1 MSKFLKFIVNLV
13 VICAILV
20 AAALLVPPFAGV
32 NTVMNDN
39 SSKETNLPA
48 GSVAYGREIDAASL
62 KKGDKIIYTNN
73 NKAYVY
79 KVTDM
84 DSSAGSYKVK
94 SVYDKNAKEETVQ
107 LINNAVKVVAVVPYI
122 AYAAIALQSK
132 EGLIVVGLGVIFLI
146 ILFILAELWRKDEA
160 DDEEDEDEEDED
172 EEASDD
178 DDSEEDE
185 EEEKLSRKERKRL
198 KKEEKRRKK
207 LAKKGLLDEEEA
219 EDEEEEAPVLE
230 AAPVPEKQPDEYDS
244 AMKDAMA
251 SIAESIAKV
260 QNGEIEA
267 PDKVQETTVLQE
279 TAEIILGMEDAEGTE
294 SSDVPAAEMVSDY
307 SDIQDDD
314 SDIQET
320 AEEEAVQPQE
330 ETAAQ
335 EEVQQEE
342 EMESEPEEVPV
353 VDKEAVLPA
362 PSVTEL
368 LSKAEAAGESPEVIE
383 DKDNEVTL
391 LDYSKLI

>member
-39 SSKETNLPA
+39 SSKETNLPV

-62 KKGDKIIYTNN
+62 KKGDKIIYTSN

-94 SVYDKNAKEETVQ
+94 SVYDKNAKEETIQ
-107 LINNAVKVVAVVPYI
+107 LINNAVKVVVVVPYI

-160 DDEEDEDEEDED
+160 DDDEEDED
-172 EEASDD
+172 ENASDE
-178 DDSEEDE
+178 DDSEEDGDEDDDE
-185 EEEKLSRKERKRL
+185 EETLSRKERKRL
-198 KKEEKRRKK
+198 KKEEKRRRK
-207 LAKKGLLDEEEA
+207 LEKKGLLDEEET
-219 EDEEEEAPVLE
+219 EDEEEAPILE
-230 AAPVPEKQPDEYDS
+230 AVPIPEKQPDEYDS

-267 PDKVQETTVLQE
+267 PEKVQGTVVPQE
-279 TAEIILGMEDAEGTE
+279 TAEIILNMDEAEEAGTSEASEMEA
-294 SSDVPAAEMVSDY
+294 VSDN
-307 SDIQDDD
+307 SVAL
-314 SDIQET
+314 ET
-320 AEEEAVQPQE
+320 ADEKAAQPQE
-330 ETAAQ
+330 ETAAE

-342 EMESEPEEVPV
+342 EIESEPEEVPV

-368 LSKAEAAGESPEVIE
+368 LSKAEAAGETPEVIE

>member
-39 SSKETNLPA
+39 SSKDTNLPV

-107 LINNAVKVVAVVPYI
+107 LINNAVKVVVVVPYI

-160 DDEEDEDEEDED
+160 DDEDDEDEDE
-172 EEASDD
+172 DD
-178 DDSEEDE
+178 D
-185 EEEKLSRKERKRL
+185 EEEKLSRRERKRL

-207 LAKKGLLDEEEA
+207 LAKKGLLDEEET

-230 AAPVPEKQPDEYDS
+230 AAPIPEKQPDEYDS

-267 PDKVQETTVLQE
+267 PDKVQETIVPQE
-279 TAEIILGMEDAEGTE
+279 TAEIILGMEDAEETE
-294 SSDVPAAEMVSDY
+294 SSDASAVEMVSD
-307 SDIQDDD
+307 D
-314 SDIQET
+314 SAVQET
-320 AEEEAVQPQE
+320 AEKEAAQPQE

>member
-39 SSKETNLPA
+39 SSKDTNLPV

-84 DSSAGSYKVK
+84 DCSAGSYKVK

-107 LINNAVKVVAVVPYI
+107 LINNAVKVVVVVPYI

-160 DDEEDEDEEDED
+160 DDEDDEDED
-172 EEASDD
+172 EEASDEE
-178 DDSEEDE
+178 DSEDDEDEDDE
-185 EEEKLSRKERKRL
+185 EEEKLSRRERKRL

-207 LAKKGLLDEEEA
+207 LAKKGLLDEEET

-230 AAPVPEKQPDEYDS
+230 AAPIPEKQPDEYDS

-267 PDKVQETTVLQE
+267 PDKVQETIVPQE
-279 TAEIILGMEDAEGTE
+279 TAEIILGMEDAEETE
-294 SSDVPAAEMVSDY
+294 SSDASAVEMVSD
-307 SDIQDDD
+307 D
-314 SDIQET
+314 SAVQET
-320 AEEEAVQPQE
+320 AEKEAAQPQE

>member
-39 SSKETNLPA
+39 SSKDTNLPV

-107 LINNAVKVVAVVPYI
+107 LINNAVKVVVVVPYI

-160 DDEEDEDEEDED
+160 DDEDDEDED
-172 EEASDD
+172 EEASDEE
-178 DDSEEDE
+178 DSEDDEDE
-185 EEEKLSRKERKRL
+185 DDEDEEKLSRRERKRL

-207 LAKKGLLDEEEA
+207 LAKKGLLDEEET

-230 AAPVPEKQPDEYDS
+230 AAPIPEKQPDEYDS

-267 PDKVQETTVLQE
+267 PDKVQETIVPQE
-279 TAEIILGMEDAEGTE
+279 TAEIILGMEDAEETE
-294 SSDVPAAEMVSDY
+294 SSDASAAEMVSD
-307 SDIQDDD
+307 D
-314 SDIQET
+314 SAIRET
-320 AEEEAVQPQE
+320 AEEEAAQPQE

>member
-39 SSKETNLPA
+39 SSKDTNLPV

-107 LINNAVKVVAVVPYI
+107 LINNAVKVVVVVPYI

-160 DDEEDEDEEDED
+160 DDEDDEDED
-172 EEASDD
+172 EEASDEEDSEDDEDED
-178 DDSEEDE
+178 DD
-185 EEEKLSRKERKRL
+185 EEEKLSRRERKRL

-207 LAKKGLLDEEEA
+207 LAKKGLLDEEET

-267 PDKVQETTVLQE
+267 PDKVQETIVPQE
-279 TAEIILGMEDAEGTE
+279 TAEIILGMEDAEETE
-294 SSDVPAAEMVSDY
+294 SSDASAVEMVSD
-307 SDIQDDD
+307 D
-314 SDIQET
+314 SAVQET
-320 AEEEAVQPQE
+320 AEKEAAQP
-330 ETAAQ
+330 Q

>member
-39 SSKETNLPA
+39 SSKDTNLPV

-107 LINNAVKVVAVVPYI
+107 LINNAVKVVVVVPYI

-160 DDEEDEDEEDED
+160 DDEDDEDED
-172 EEASDD
+172 EEASDEE
-178 DDSEEDE
+178 DSEDDEDE
-185 EEEKLSRKERKRL
+185 DEEKLSRRERKRL

-207 LAKKGLLDEEEA
+207 LAKKGLLDEEET

-251 SIAESIAKV
+251 SIAESIARV

-267 PDKVQETTVLQE
+267 PDKVQETIVPQE
-279 TAEIILGMEDAEGTE
+279 TAEIIIGMEDAEETE
-294 SSDVPAAEMVSDY
+294 SSDASAAEMVSD
-307 SDIQDDD
+307 D
-314 SDIQET
+314 SAIRET
-320 AEEEAVQPQE
+320 AEEEAAQPQE

>member
-39 SSKETNLPA
+39 SSKDTNLPV

-107 LINNAVKVVAVVPYI
+107 LINNAVKVVVVVPYI

-160 DDEEDEDEEDED
+160 DDEDDEDED
-172 EEASDD
+172 EEASDEE
-178 DDSEEDE
+178 DSEDDEDEDDE
-185 EEEKLSRKERKRL
+185 EEEKLSRRERKRL

-207 LAKKGLLDEEEA
+207 LAKKGLLDEEET

-230 AAPVPEKQPDEYDS
+230 AAPIPEKQPDEYDS

-267 PDKVQETTVLQE
+267 PDKVQETIVPQE
-279 TAEIILGMEDAEGTE
+279 TAEIILGIEDAEETE
-294 SSDVPAAEMVSDY
+294 SSDASAVEMVSD
-307 SDIQDDD
+307 D
-314 SDIQET
+314 SAVQET
-320 AEEEAVQPQE
+320 AEKEAAQPQE

>member
-1 MSKFLKFIVNLV
+1 MRNTHMSKFLKFIVNLV

-39 SSKETNLPA
+39 SSKDTNLPV

-107 LINNAVKVVAVVPYI
+107 LINNAVKVVVVVPYI

-160 DDEEDEDEEDED
+160 DDEDDEDED
-172 EEASDD
+172 EEASDEE
-178 DDSEEDE
+178 DSEDDEDE
-185 EEEKLSRKERKRL
+185 DEEKLSRRERKRL

-207 LAKKGLLDEEEA
+207 LAKKGLLDEEET

-230 AAPVPEKQPDEYDS
+230 AALVPEKQPDEYDS

-267 PDKVQETTVLQE
+267 PDKVQETIVPQE
-279 TAEIILGMEDAEGTE
+279 TAEIILGMEDAEETE
-294 SSDVPAAEMVSDY
+294 SSGASAAEKVSD
-307 SDIQDDD
+307 D
-314 SDIQET
+314 SAIRET
-320 AEEEAVQPQE
+320 AEEEAAQPQE

>member
-39 SSKETNLPA
+39 SSKETNLPV
-48 GSVAYGREIDAASL
+48 GSVAYGREIEAASL
-62 KKGDKIIYTNN
+62 KKGDKIIYTSN

-107 LINNAVKVVAVVPYI
+107 LINNAVKVVVVVPYI

-160 DDEEDEDEEDED
+160 DDDEEDENTSDEDNSEEEEDED
-172 EEASDD
+172 DD
-178 DDSEEDE
+178 

-198 KKEEKRRKK
+198 KKEEKRRRK
-207 LAKKGLLDEEEA
+207 LEKKGLLDEEET
-219 EDEEEEAPVLE
+219 EEEEAPILK
-230 AAPVPEKQPDEYDS
+230 AAPIPEKQPDEYDS

-260 QNGEIEA
+260 QSGEIEA
-267 PDKVQETTVLQE
+267 PEEVQETVVPQE
-279 TAEIILGMEDAEGTE
+279 TAEILLNMDEAEEAGVSEASEMEA
-294 SSDVPAAEMVSDY
+294 VSD
-307 SDIQDDD
+307 D
-314 SDIQET
+314 SAALET
-320 AEEEAVQPQE
+320 ADEEAMQPQE
-330 ETAAQ
+330 ETAAE

-342 EMESEPEEVPV
+342 EIGPEPEEVPV

-368 LSKAEAAGESPEVIE
+368 LSKAEAAGETPEVIE

>member
-39 SSKETNLPA
+39 SSKDTNLPV

-107 LINNAVKVVAVVPYI
+107 LINNAVKVVVVVPYI

-160 DDEEDEDEEDED
+160 DDEDDEDED
-172 EEASDD
+172 EEASDEE
-178 DDSEEDE
+178 DSEDDEDE
-185 EEEKLSRKERKRL
+185 DDEDEEKLSRRERKRL
-198 KKEEKRRKK
+198 KQEEKRRKK
-207 LAKKGLLDEEEA
+207 LAKKGLLDEEET

-230 AAPVPEKQPDEYDS
+230 AALVPEKQPDEYDS
-244 AMKDAMA
+244 VMKDAMA

-267 PDKVQETTVLQE
+267 PDKVQETIVPQE
-279 TAEIILGMEDAEGTE
+279 TAEIILGMEDAEETE
-294 SSDVPAAEMVSDY
+294 SSDASAAEMVSD
-307 SDIQDDD
+307 D
-314 SDIQET
+314 SAIRET
-320 AEEEAVQPQE
+320 AEEEAAQPQE